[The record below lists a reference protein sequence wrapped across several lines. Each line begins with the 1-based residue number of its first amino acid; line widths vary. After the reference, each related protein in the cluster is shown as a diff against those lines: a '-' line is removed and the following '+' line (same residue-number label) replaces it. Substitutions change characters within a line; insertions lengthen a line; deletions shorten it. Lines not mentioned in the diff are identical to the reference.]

1 MKKQYLLPLAL
12 LSFQL
17 SAQELPYTFSA
28 FNEEYVPLTEATS
41 ANGDEIWDDPQYV
54 IPIGFTVDLM
64 GESVSS
70 ILVIY
75 PGSQVIP
82 TIPETEVSVLLPYME
97 DIMDTGND
105 KIGSQSPILYKTEG
119 NPGSRIFKLEWQN
132 VGYYEEWANLG
143 TFNNTL
149 SFQVW
154 LYETTNDVEYRFG
167 SNTVK
172 DFDVLHSLGG
182 ALVGIAKNVNIDTGT
197 WEGLWLIGGDPANPT
212 VSPYS
217 DPKSAPDPSI
227 LLSALPES
235 GQVYHFDTGIVSV
248 EELTNNISLS
258 IFPTTSDNIIH
269 VNTSEQCAYEIYD
282 SLGNLVRTG
291 RFTSGLNNI
300 SVLEFASGIYIIKA
314 GQNSTGKFI
323 RK

>member
-1 MKKQYLLPLAL
+1 
-12 LSFQL
+12 
-17 SAQELPYTFSA
+17 
-28 FNEEYVPLTEATS
+28 
-41 ANGDEIWDDPQYV
+41 
-54 IPIGFTVDLM
+54 
-64 GESVSS
+64 
-70 ILVIY
+70 
-75 PGSQVIP
+75 
-82 TIPETEVSVLLPYME
+82 ME

-132 VGYYEEWANLG
+132 VGYYEEWVNLG

-167 SNTVK
+167 NNTVK
-172 DFDVLHSLGG
+172 DFSVLHPLGG

-197 WEGLWLIGGDPANPT
+197 WEGLWLLGGDTANPT
-212 VSPYS
+212 VSAYS
-217 DPKSAPDPSI
+217 DPDNAPDPSI

-235 GQVYHFDTGIVSV
+235 GQVYHFDTGIVGID
-248 EELTNNISLS
+248 ELTSNISLS
-258 IFPTTSDNIIH
+258 IFPTSSDNIIH
-269 VNTSEQCAYEIYD
+269 VNSSEQCAFDIYD
-282 SLGNLVRTG
+282 SLGNLVRNG
-291 RFTSGLNNI
+291 RLTVGLNDI